1 MFTSESSFHPGNT
14 VRIKAGA
21 FSAFIGRIEQVDDEN
36 LTLEL
41 RVTIFG
47 RAQPVNIKQQDAERI
62 EFTNPSYPFDNN
74 FNRN

>member
-1 MFTSESSFHPGNT
+1 MLASESSFRYGDT

-21 FSAFIGRIEQVDDEN
+21 FAAFVGKVEQVDDESS
-36 LTLEL
+36 TVEV

-47 RAQPVNIKQQDAERI
+47 RAYPVNIRQQDAEKI
-62 EFTNPSYPFDNN
+62 EFTNPSYPFDND

>member
-1 MFTSESSFHPGNT
+1 MLASESSFHPGET

-21 FSAFIGRIEQVDDEN
+21 FSAFIGRIERVDDEN
-36 LTLEL
+36 LTLEV

-47 RAQPVNIKQQDAERI
+47 RAHPVNIKQQDAEKI
-62 EFTNPSYPFDNN
+62 KLTNSSYPFDNN